1 MSVSLVSSP
10 LAPLAR
16 FLAAPDAPRGDHP
29 LEPAATLAVG
39 IVGAGLFAGAL
50 AVAVASGA
58 PATPGGSPPY
68 ELVPAFLVSVPLAQ
82 LLCFPPLYLWATLRG
97 QSVAPIRMASVATA
111 GPGALGAWLGAASPV
126 FLLYSLTGPVGEG
139 RAFDVPLLATLLLAL
154 AVFAAGLLVGARN
167 AVRAGANAGLSV
179 PGPLARLAHYA
190 VVLWTTAILVVHLS
204 R

>member
-50 AVAVASGA
+50 AFAASSGA
-58 PATPGGSPPY
+58 PDAPGGRPPY

-139 RAFDVPLLATLLLAL
+139 RAFDVPLVATLLLAL

-167 AVRAGANAGLSV
+167 AVRAGANAGLGV